1 MTYTKTQYEE
11 MARKFNLLGLTGK
24 LLLIKNHSDIFYL
37 EIDGDNFFLR
47 LHQENAMF
55 EEFDLFFN
63 FPQNLEEQHFKELF
77 KLIDIQ
83 LKW

>member
-1 MTYTKTQYEE
+1 MTYSKEQYIE
-11 MARKFNLLGLTGK
+11 MSRKFNLLGFTGK

-47 LHQENAMF
+47 LHQDNAMF
-55 EEFDLFFN
+55 EGWDLFFN
-63 FPQNLEEQHFKELF
+63 FPQNLEKQHLKELF

-83 LKW
+83 LK

>member
-1 MTYTKTQYEE
+1 MTYVKTQYEE

-47 LHQENAMF
+47 LHQDNAMF
-55 EEFDLFFN
+55 EGWDLFFN
-63 FPQNLEEQHFKELF
+63 FPQNLEEQHLKELF

-83 LKW
+83 LK